1 MTQTPEQ
8 ALSDIQLVAA
18 LVGQMFKSLE
28 SRREYM
34 RSIRIEVPALESAWS
49 SVARD
54 VLTLGRRRRTIEA
67 PLPPLPEPRGAAATQ
82 NWLEQRRAH
91 GTRVKDWV
99 ERLPA
104 ALALLRSV
112 EVIEAF
118 GRYYPRPEIDERRA
132 EDLRGQMRQAIL
144 RQDLSSMDSLLPLIQ
159 TSLTRDGQRRTDL
172 TRIVDSRMAEI
183 VPLLGALALGDATS
197 VPELQRWQAD
207 SRASAATMM
216 NALSLWDVVSAREAK
231 AELNALADKVPEIRK
246 RIEGELRE
254 AEAAA
259 AARELTNRDRLARQ
273 TELAS
278 DLDVRN
284 LFWRSMRT
292 GGAVTMALGV
302 VGALVG
308 LSVVAVVFALNLATL
323 RSLPGLVALAA
334 PVILAVVGACVGAIV
349 GMLRLRARRHA
360 AADECALVDRQIAI
374 DAHKL
379 ADLQRQAE
387 SLRITLGWFQI

>member
-8 ALSDIQLVAA
+8 VSPSNIEVVAA

-34 RSIRIEVPALESAWS
+34 RSLRIEVPALESAWS
-49 SVARD
+49 SVARN
-54 VLTLGRRRRTIEA
+54 VLTLVRRRQTVEA

-91 GTRVKDWV
+91 GSRVKDWV

-112 EVIEAF
+112 EAIEAF
-118 GRYYPRPEIDERRA
+118 GRCYPLPEIDEQRA
-132 EDLRGQMRQAIL
+132 ENLRSQMRQAIL

-159 TSLTRDGQRRTDL
+159 ASLTRDGQRRTDL

-183 VPLLGALALGDATS
+183 VLVLEALALGDATS

-207 SRASAATMM
+207 SRASAATLMD
-216 NALSLWDVVSAREAK
+216 ALSRWDVASAREAEAK
-231 AELNALADKVPEIRK
+231 LNALADKVPGIRK
-246 RIEGELRE
+246 RIEGELSE
-254 AEAAA
+254 AAAAA
-259 AARELTNRDRLARQ
+259 AARELTNRERTARQ
-273 TELAS
+273 AELGS

-284 LFWRSMRT
+284 LFRRSMRA
-292 GGAVTMALGV
+292 GGAVTVALIV

-308 LSVVAVVFALNLATL
+308 LVVAVVFARNLTTL
-323 RSLPGLVALAA
+323 LSWSGLVALAT
-334 PVILAVVGACVGAIV
+334 PITLATVGACAGAIR
-349 GMLRLRARRHA
+349 GMLSLRARRHA
-360 AADECALVDRQIAI
+360 AAEESASLDRQLAVE
-374 DAHKL
+374 AHTL
-379 ADLQRQAE
+379 ADLHRRAD